1 MNKIIQGDSLLVL
14 TNMPEMANKKWPK
27 KKEID
32 PSKIKT
38 ELYHDNFQN
47 YKKYGIPKAQLVIA
61 DIPYNIGK
69 NAYGSSTEWY
79 IDGDNKKG
87 ESDKAGKQF
96 FNTDKNFNLVEYMH
110 FCNTLLIKE
119 PKENNKAPAMIV
131 FCAFNQIQMLIDTG
145 KKYGF
150 NNSYPLFFIKNYSPQ
165 VLKANMRIVGATEH
179 AVVLYRDKL
188 PKFNNNGKM
197 IFNWMIYPRD
207 NKTIKLH
214 PTQKPISL
222 LIKLISLFTDEGD
235 VVIDPVAGSGTT
247 LRAACEL
254 NRHSYGFEID
264 RVVYKN
270 AKEKMLNNIQTSF
283 LTISRKCGGN
293 EV

>member
-1 MNKIIQGDSLLVL
+1 
-14 TNMPEMANKKWPK
+14 MPVMTNKKRTEK
-27 KKEID
+27 KKID
-32 PSKIKT
+32 PSKIKL

-61 DIPYNIGK
+61 DIPYNIGI

-79 IDGDNKKG
+79 IDGDNKNG
-87 ESDKAGKQF
+87 ESNKAGKQF

-110 FCNTLLIKE
+110 FCSTLLIKE

-131 FCAFNQIQMLIDTG
+131 FCAFNQMQMMIDTG

-165 VLKANMRIVGATEH
+165 VLKANMRIVGAVEH

-197 IFNWMIYPRD
+197 IFNWMKYPRD
-207 NKTIKLH
+207 NNITKIH
-214 PTQKPISL
+214 PTQKPIL
-222 LIKLISLFTDEGD
+222 LLKHLINIFTDEGD

-247 LRAACEL
+247 LRAAREL

-270 AKEKMLNNIQTSF
+270 AKEKILKNIQISF
-283 LTISRKCGGN
+283 LTTDSNRVKIIPESLF
-293 EV
+293 